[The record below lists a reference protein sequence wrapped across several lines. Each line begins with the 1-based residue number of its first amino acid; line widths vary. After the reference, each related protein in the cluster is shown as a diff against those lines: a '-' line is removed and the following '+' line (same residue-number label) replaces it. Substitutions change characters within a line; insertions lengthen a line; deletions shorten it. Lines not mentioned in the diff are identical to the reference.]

1 MCRDSQCR
9 AAAGKQCFSVGIC
22 IYQVVARAT
31 SSSGS
36 VCCGWERFI
45 EKVIQYNYIGVETA
59 GDVKALEA
67 RVPPIF
73 FECCT
78 YRERETA
85 CISHVFSK
93 FWCKPPRPLLF
104 HYFPCTHSLSYLV
117 YLSFLL
123 LLCMVRMFLVCL
135 SYKFPLCAALPSLL
149 FFLLVPACRALLSH
163 R

>member
-22 IYQVVARAT
+22 IYQVVARAI

-59 GDVKALEA
+59 EDVKALEA
-67 RVPPIF
+67 HVPPIF

-78 YRERETA
+78 YGERERLHILA
-85 CISHVFSK
+85 MSSPSFGVS
-93 FWCKPPRPLLF
+93 LQG
-104 HYFPCTHSLSYLV
+104 PCYSIIFLAHTH
-117 YLSFLL
+117 
-123 LLCMVRMFLVCL
+123 CL
-135 SYKFPLCAALPSLL
+135 I
-149 FFLLVPACRALLSH
+149 
-163 R
+163 